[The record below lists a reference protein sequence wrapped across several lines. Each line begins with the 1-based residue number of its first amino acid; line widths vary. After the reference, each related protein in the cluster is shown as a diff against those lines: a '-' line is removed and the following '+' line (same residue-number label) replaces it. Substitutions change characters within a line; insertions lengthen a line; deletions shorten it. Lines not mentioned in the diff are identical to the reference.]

1 MSYRSC
7 KGSTSKAQIPRWQSN
22 KYLLHQHEN
31 DYNKR
36 NKTGGMTYD
45 DA

>member
-1 MSYRSC
+1 MAASAKHKSRVG
-7 KGSTSKAQIPRWQSN
+7 KSN
-22 KYLLHQHEN
+22 QYLLHQHEN